1 MEPAIDSL
9 LDKVDSKY
17 SMVIVSARRARQLLA
32 GARKKVDTPSDKPVT
47 VALQELAA
55 GVLHFEP
62 DERGG
67 DQALRPP
74 AADDR
79 GR

>member
-32 GARKKVDTPSDKPVT
+32 GARKQVDTPSDKPVT

-55 GVLHFEP
+55 GQLKYQ
-62 DERGG
+62 RTKTGIK
-67 DQALRPP
+67 
-74 AADDR
+74 
-79 GR
+79 

>member
-1 MEPAIDSL
+1 VEPAIDSL
-9 LDKVDSKY
+9 IDKVDSKY

-55 GVLHFEP
+55 GVLRFEP
-62 DERGG
+62 KEGG
-67 DQALRPP
+67 DVDPLRPRVTEDP
-74 AADDR
+74 DR
-79 GR
+79 

>member
-1 MEPAIDSL
+1 VEPAIDSL

-32 GARKKVDTPSDKPVT
+32 GARKQVDTPSDKPVT

-55 GVLHFEP
+55 GVLQFEP
-62 DERGG
+62 DEQGG
-67 DQALRPP
+67 DQALRPAGVSP
-74 AADDR
+74 QR
-79 GR
+79 